1 MKIFLSENF
10 GWTFFWVNFWVKNF
24 WVIFFFLIFFLK
36 IFVWNLFFEFFFFE
50 FFEKSWG
57 LKVSKRLHMNWGFQK
72 AKRHLPQPPLPP
84 LDQQHMLTSLA
95 AGKKP
100 LIIERKLH
108 ATGCRV
114 TSRGTEQTTKTLP
127 YVAFPYT
134 TFSCNETF
142 LLSFFQDHTDWM
154 LAYSKVHIFTL
165 SLMLLNIHLLTATRK
180 SNYLARKEQEV
191 LK

>member
-1 MKIFLSENF
+1 MSP
-10 GWTFFWVNFWVKNF
+10 
-24 WVIFFFLIFFLK
+24 
-36 IFVWNLFFEFFFFE
+36 
-50 FFEKSWG
+50 
-57 LKVSKRLHMNWGFQK
+57 GFPK
-72 AKRHLPQPPLPP
+72 AKCHLDLALALD

-134 TFSCNETF
+134 AFSCNEMF
-142 LLSFFQDHTDWM
+142 LLSFFQDHTD
-154 LAYSKVHIFTL
+154 
-165 SLMLLNIHLLTATRK
+165 
-180 SNYLARKEQEV
+180 
-191 LK
+191 